1 MKERVEKGAG
11 RGLYP
16 YAKRISMTNNK
27 IINHITMTGYD
38 KYAQEAIELLTNLI
52 KIPSISRQED
62 AAADYMQQWM
72 QERGLNPTRVKNN
85 LWLMAEDYTDKRPT
99 LLLNAHIDTV
109 RPAEGWTKDP
119 FTPTVDGDHL
129 YGLGS
134 NDCGGGLVTLLQVFR
149 ILKDQKRSFNLIY
162 AASAEE
168 EVSGKEGFTLLR
180 ESLPQV
186 DVAIVG
192 EPTGMQPAIAEK
204 GLMVVDVTVH
214 GKAGHAAR
222 EEGIN
227 AIYKAI
233 DQINWIRN
241 LKFPKISP
249 TLGQMKL
256 TATIIQ
262 GGTLHNIIPDTCNY
276 TVDIRTTDLY
286 TNQEVLDYLCAHLE
300 ADVRARSTRLGSSC
314 IPENHPLVRRCVEM
328 GMKPFGSPT
337 LSDQALMPWPSMKLG
352 PGQSARSHT
361 ANEYILLSE
370 IKNALHTYL
379 ALLNGVE
386 ITTS

>member
-1 MKERVEKGAG
+1 
-11 RGLYP
+11 
-16 YAKRISMTNNK
+16 
-27 IINHITMTGYD
+27 MTGYD
-38 KYAQEAIELLTNLI
+38 KYAEEAIELLKNLI

-72 QERGLNPTRVKNN
+72 LEHGLNPTRVKNN
-85 LWLMAEDYTDKRPT
+85 LWLVADDYADERPT

-119 FTPTVDGDHL
+119 FTPTVEGDYL

-149 ILKDQKRSFNLIY
+149 ILKDQKRSFNLVY

-180 ESLPQV
+180 ESLPRV

-227 AIYKAI
+227 AVYKAI

-249 TLGQMKL
+249 TLGRMKL
-256 TATIIQ
+256 TTTIIQ

-286 TNQEVLDYLCAHLE
+286 TNQEILDYLCAHLE
-300 ADVRARSTRLGSSC
+300 ADVRARSTRLGSSS
-314 IPENHPLVRRCVEM
+314 IPEDHPLVRRCVGM
-328 GMKPFGSPT
+328 GMTPFGSPT

-370 IKNALHTYL
+370 IQNALHTYL
-379 ALLNGVE
+379 SLLTGLNLK
-386 ITTS
+386 

>member
-11 RGLYP
+11 AGLYP

-72 QERGLNPTRVKNN
+72 QEHGLNPTRVKNN
-85 LWLMAEDYTDKRPT
+85 LWLMAKDYTDKRPT

-286 TNQEVLDYLCAHLE
+286 TNQEVLDYLCDHLE

-328 GMKPFGSPT
+328 DMKPFGSPT

>member
-1 MKERVEKGAG
+1 MKE
-11 RGLYP
+11 YDN
-16 YAKRISMTNNK
+16 YA
-27 IINHITMTGYD
+27 
-38 KYAQEAIELLTNLI
+38 AEAIELLKNLI
-52 KIPSISRQED
+52 KIPSVSRQEK

-72 QERGLNPTRVKNN
+72 VERGLNPTRVKNN
-85 LWLMAEDYTDKRPT
+85 LMLIAPDYDDKRPT

-109 RPAEGWTKDP
+109 RPAEGWTLDP
-119 FTPTVDGDHL
+119 FSPTLKGDYL

-149 ILKDQKRSFNLIY
+149 ILSGEKRSYNLVY

-180 ESLPQV
+180 DSLPHI

-204 GLMVVDVTVH
+204 GLMVVDVTAH
-214 GKAGHAAR
+214 GMAGHAAR

-233 DQINWIRN
+233 DQIEWIRT

-249 TLGQMKL
+249 TLGEMKL
-256 TATIIQ
+256 TATIIN
-262 GGTLHNIIPDTCNY
+262 GGTLHNIIPDTCTY
-276 TVDIRTTDLY
+276 TLDIRTTDLY
-286 TNQEVLDYLCAHLE
+286 TNQEILDYLIAHLD
-300 ADVRARSTRLGSSC
+300 ADVHARSTRLGSSSIPMAHPIVKRC
-314 IPENHPLVRRCVEM
+314 IEM
-328 GMKPFGSPT
+328 GMRPFGSPT

-361 ANEYILLSE
+361 ANEYIRLSE
-370 IKNALHTYL
+370 IHAALDTYI

-386 ITTS
+386 IAHL

>member
-1 MKERVEKGAG
+1 MTQ
-11 RGLYP
+11 YDN
-16 YAKRISMTNNK
+16 YAT
-27 IINHITMTGYD
+27 
-38 KYAQEAIELLTNLI
+38 EATELLKNLI
-52 KIPSISRQED
+52 KIPSVSREET
-62 AAADYMQQWM
+62 AAADYMQHWM
-72 QERGLNPTRVKNN
+72 EDHGLNPARVKNN
-85 LWLMAEDYTDKRPT
+85 LMLVAPDYNEQRPT

-109 RPAEGWTKDP
+109 RPAQGWTLNP
-119 FTPTVDGDHL
+119 FSPTLDGDHL

-149 ILKDQKRSFNLIY
+149 ILSGQKRQYNLVY

-180 ESLPQV
+180 DYLPHI

-204 GLMVVDVTVH
+204 GLMVVDITAH

-233 DQINWIRN
+233 DQINYIRN
-241 LKFPKISP
+241 LSFPKISP
-249 TLGQMKL
+249 TLGKMKL
-256 TATIIQ
+256 TATIIN
-262 GGTLHNIIPDTCNY
+262 GGTLHNIIPDTCTY
-276 TVDIRTTDLY
+276 TLDIRTTDLY
-286 TNQEVLDYLCAHLE
+286 TNQEVLDYLKDHLD
-300 ADVRARSTRLGSSC
+300 ADVHARSTRLGSSS
-314 IPENHPLVRRCVEM
+314 IPANHPLVKRCVQM
-328 GMKPFGSPT
+328 GMSPFGSPT

-370 IKNALHTYL
+370 INSALHTYL
-379 ALLNGVE
+379 ALLDGVE
-386 ITTS
+386 ISAQ

>member
-1 MKERVEKGAG
+1 
-11 RGLYP
+11 
-16 YAKRISMTNNK
+16 MTD
-27 IINHITMTGYD
+27 YD
-38 KYAQEAIELLTNLI
+38 KYATEAIELLKGLI
-52 KIPSISRQED
+52 KIPSVSRQED

-72 QERGLNPTRVKNN
+72 EEHGLRPTRMKNN
-85 LWLMAEDYTDKRPT
+85 LLLVGEDYDEQRPT

-109 RPAEGWTKDP
+109 RPAEGWTRDP
-119 FTPTVDGDHL
+119 FSPTVEGDYL

-134 NDCGGGLVTLLQVFR
+134 NDCGGGLVSLLQVFR
-149 ILKDQKRSFNLIY
+149 ILKGEERTYNLIY

-168 EVSGKEGFTLLR
+168 EVSGKDGFTLLR
-180 ESLPQV
+180 TSLPRV

-192 EPTGMQPAIAEK
+192 EPTGMQPAVAEK

-222 EEGIN
+222 DEGIN

-241 LKFPKISP
+241 LKFPKVSP
-249 TLGQMKL
+249 TLGPMKL

-286 TNQEVLDYLCAHLE
+286 TNQEVLDYLTAHLD

-314 IPENHPLVRRCVEM
+314 IPMNHPIVQRCVEM

-361 ANEYILLSE
+361 ANEFILLSE
-370 IKNALHTYL
+370 IQNAIKTYI
-379 ALLNGVE
+379 ALLSGLNLK
-386 ITTS
+386 